1 MVYCLL
7 VKERQTQFTDDYGP
21 RQVNV
26 DVTSR
31 IHTQGIF
38 IVINVIK
45 YDTAQLPTTVINYF

>member
-45 YDTAQLPTTVINYF
+45 YDAV